1 MDESGGQG
9 VMTEDQARYFF
20 QHKTYPDYT
29 FTAYGEYSGDYGRTL
44 MPGEK
49 YRYGVVFY
57 DKEGRKSSVM
67 HIKEVTAPNYQ
78 FEEIS
83 TDTNGTDEVG
93 NNKITNATYSVKKI
107 GIQATVTFPEGVKS
121 KCAGYEIVRCERT
134 VKDSRT
140 VTQGIVGCTA
150 SEEHY
155 VSSTATY
162 INDGYTY
169 NNRFAMPYMSLW
181 DSYWDRNTSGT

>member
-1 MDESGGQG
+1 MDETGGQG
-9 VMTEDQARYFF
+9 VMTEDQARDFF
-20 QHKTYPDYT
+20 QHRTYPDYT

-67 HIKEVTAPNYQ
+67 HIQEVTAPNYQ

-83 TDTNGTDEVG
+83 TDTNGTDETG

-107 GIQATVTFPEGVKS
+107 GIQAAVTFPQGVKS

-162 INDGYTY
+162 INEGYSY